1 MSLEL
6 GTGSSTIMPRT
17 VFRSPSMTIIQSTT
31 GWGFDAGGR
40 LALGFVSLG
49 AGYRRVD
56 FSERDLAGSAKW
68 TMRGVV
74 VSPRITVPAIRHLS
88 PFVQLDVGQF
98 AETTD
103 GSSPFGPLRLDNRV
117 RTVGER
123 AGVDFEISRAFS
135 LDAAVAYSVLSYG
148 GYTIDGVPFDVT
160 KASEHSVDA
169 RLGASY
175 RIW

>member
-1 MSLEL
+1 
-6 GTGSSTIMPRT
+6 MPRT
-17 VFRSPSMTIIQSTT
+17 VFRSATTTIIQSTT

-40 LALGFVSLG
+40 LTVGFASLG
-49 AGYRRVD
+49 VGYHHVD
-56 FSERDLAGSAKW
+56 FSDRDIVADNATW

-74 VSPRITVPAIRHLS
+74 LSPRITLPAIRHLS
-88 PFVQLDVGQF
+88 PFVQLDVGRF
-98 AETTD
+98 GETTNAI
-103 GSSPFGPLRLDNRV
+103 GPFGPLRLDDRV
-117 RTVGER
+117 RTVGGR
-123 AGVDFEISRAFS
+123 TGVDFEISRAFS
-135 LDAAVAYSVLSYG
+135 LDAAVTYSVLSYG